1 MREGLFYETHEKGV
15 RCNLCPHGCIISEG
29 CTGICRQRRNRGGI
43 LVAEGYGRVSSI
55 ALDPMEKKPLYH
67 FYPGTDVLS
76 IGSLWCNLRCEFCQ
90 NWHIAHK
97 EQHTVY
103 ISPERLVER
112 ALNLGA
118 IGIAY
123 TYNEPIIWYEYVYDT
138 VKLARDKGL
147 KNVLITN
154 GFINREPLEKLLP
167 YIDAMNIDVKA
178 FNNDFYRDICKGDL
192 SPVKDTVKMSAS
204 ACHIE
209 ITSLIIGGLNDAP
222 YEMEYLAKW
231 LSKID
236 TAIPLHISRYYPN
249 YKLSVEATPRE
260 TMLKLND
267 IAKDYLSFV
276 YIGNLMGI
284 DNNTYCPSCKNL
296 LIERGYRTRV
306 IGIQN
311 GRCSK
316 CGHLIKIH
324 Y

>member
-1 MREGLFYETHEKGV
+1 MRKDYFIKTHEKGV
-15 RCNLCPHGCIISEG
+15 RCNLCPMVVLIEG

-43 LVAEGYGRVSSI
+43 LVAKFMAGYRQLPWI
-55 ALDPMEKKPLYH
+55 PWKKPLYH

-209 ITSLIIGGLNDAP
+209 ITSLIIIGLMTPLEMSTWLSGYLRSTQQYPYIYQDTIQTISYLWSYTGGL
-222 YEMEYLAKW
+222 
-231 LSKID
+231 
-236 TAIPLHISRYYPN
+236 
-249 YKLSVEATPRE
+249 
-260 TMLKLND
+260 
-267 IAKDYLSFV
+267 
-276 YIGNLMGI
+276 
-284 DNNTYCPSCKNL
+284 C
-296 LIERGYRTRV
+296 
-306 IGIQN
+306 
-311 GRCSK
+311 
-316 CGHLIKIH
+316 
-324 Y
+324 